1 MRILGLDPGLKHTGW
16 GLIESTGGRLSH
28 IAHGRVDTD
37 ARTPLAVRLAA
48 LHAGLSEVLDRHRPD
63 EAAVEET
70 FVNTNPTATL
80 RLGMARGVVLLVP
93 ALHGLPVAEYGAN
106 HIKKSVVGAGHADK
120 TQVQAM
126 IAHILPAARA
136 ASADAA
142 DALAVAVC
150 HAHHRETDLR
160 LAAIAGAI
168 GR

>member
-1 MRILGLDPGLKHTGW
+1 MRILGLDPGLRHTGW
-16 GLIESTGGRLSH
+16 GLIEQSAGRLLH
-28 IAHGRVDTD
+28 IGHGRVDTD
-37 ARTPLAVRLAA
+37 AKASRAVRLAA
-48 LHAGLSEVLDRHRPD
+48 LHAGLSDVMERFRPD

-93 ALHGLPVAEYGAN
+93 ALYGLPVAEYGAN

-126 IAHILPAARA
+126 IAHILPTARA
-136 ASADAA
+136 SSADAA

-150 HAHHRETDLR
+150 HAHHRETEQR
-160 LAAIAGAI
+160 LAAVAGAA